1 MYRAHS
7 NRHGRREDRSARCS
21 GPLRAGRHP
30 VLRTFLLIA
39 ILVSGA
45 TPALA
50 WGDLA
55 HQMVNAAA
63 IEDLPEPIRSYFR
76 ARKIYLLEHASE
88 PDLVAHE
95 DPAEGPRHYAEIEA
109 YDRYPFRQFER
120 RFVAEH
126 WRPATSGLSHGDS
139 VWQIERYT
147 LRLARDFRRRR
158 WDAADHDAVFAAHY
172 AADLTQP
179 LHTVINFDGQLTNQ
193 RGIHARFE
201 TELVRDLAGRWTLRP
216 QPAEVVPDLRARI
229 FRELVASYSERQV
242 IFSADRE
249 AAAGGGYLDPQ
260 FPARFERLAGPLAL
274 RQLDAAAALV
284 SSFWYTAWVR
294 AGRPVLPRVHR
305 APQLVGARTGEGR

>member
-1 MYRAHS
+1 MYEAHS
-7 NRHGRREDRSARCS
+7 DRHGRCGGRRTLRGA
-21 GPLRAGRHP
+21 PLRAGCHP

-63 IEDLPEPIRSYFR
+63 IEGLPEPIRSYFR
-76 ARKIYLLEHASE
+76 TRKIYLLEHASE
-88 PDLVAHE
+88 PELVVHQ
-95 DPAEGPRHYAEIEA
+95 DPAEGPHHYTEIEA

-120 RFVAEH
+120 RFITEH
-126 WRPATSGLSHGDS
+126 WSPAPSELSHGDS
-139 VWQIERYT
+139 IWQIERYT
-147 LRLARDFRRRR
+147 LRLAEDFRRRR
-158 WDAADHDAVFAAHY
+158 WDAADHNAVFAAHF

-179 LHTVINFDGQLTNQ
+179 LHTVINYDGQLTNQ

-201 TELVRDLAGRWTLRP
+201 TELVRDLADRWALRP
-216 QPAEVVPDLRARI
+216 EPAEVVPDLRARI
-229 FRELVASYSERQV
+229 FRELVTSYSYRQV

-260 FPARFERLAGPLAL
+260 FSARFERLAGLLAL

-294 AGRPVLPRVHR
+294 AGRPVLPKVHA
-305 APQLVGARTGEGR
+305 APQPVGARTGEGR

>member
-1 MYRAHS
+1 M
-7 NRHGRREDRSARCS
+7 
-21 GPLRAGRHP
+21 
-30 VLRTFLLIA
+30 
-39 ILVSGA
+39 LVSGA

-88 PDLVAHE
+88 PDLLAHQ
-95 DPAEGPRHYAEIEA
+95 DPAEGPHHYTEIEA

-126 WRPATSGLSHGDS
+126 WSPAPSELSHGDS
-139 VWQIERYT
+139 AWQIESYT
-147 LRLARDFRRRR
+147 LRLAKDFRRRH
-158 WDAADHDAVFAAHY
+158 WDAVDHDAVFVAHY

-179 LHTVINFDGQLTNQ
+179 LHTVINYDGQLTDQ
-193 RGIHARFE
+193 RGIHSRFE

-216 QPAEVVPDLRARI
+216 EPAEVVPDLRARI
-229 FRELVASYSERQV
+229 FRELVTSYSYRQV

-249 AAAGGGYLDPQ
+249 AAAGSGYLDPQ
-260 FPARFERLAGPLAL
+260 FPARFELRAGSLAL
-274 RQLDAAAALV
+274 GQLSVAASLV

-294 AGRPVLPRVHR
+294 AGRPVLPPLRV
-305 APQLVGARTGEGR
+305 APQPVGARTGE

>member
-1 MYRAHS
+1 M
-7 NRHGRREDRSARCS
+7 HGA
-21 GPLRAGRHP
+21 PLRAGRHP

-50 WGDLA
+50 WGGLA

-76 ARKIYLLEHASE
+76 TRKIYLLEHASE
-88 PDLVAHE
+88 PDLVAHQ
-95 DPAEGPRHYAEIEA
+95 DPAEGPHHYTEIEA

-120 RFVAEH
+120 RFVTEH
-126 WRPATSGLSHGDS
+126 WSPAPSELSHGDS
-139 VWQIERYT
+139 IWQIERYT
-147 LRLARDFRRRR
+147 LRLAEDFRRRR
-158 WDAADHDAVFAAHY
+158 WD

-179 LHTVINFDGQLTNQ
+179 LHTVINYDGQLTNQ
-193 RGIHARFE
+193 QGIHARFE
-201 TELVRDLAGRWTLRP
+201 TELVRDLADHWTLRP
-216 QPAEVVPDLRARI
+216 EPAEVVPDLRARI
-229 FRELVASYSERQV
+229 FRELVTSYSYRQV

-260 FPARFERLAGPLAL
+260 FSARLERLAGPLAL
-274 RQLDAAAALV
+274 RQLDAAAALL

-294 AGRPVLPRVHR
+294 AGRPVLPRVHVT
-305 APQLVGARTGEGR
+305 PQPVGARTGEGR